1 MKSQLLDKSGK
12 SVGQVEMPENFNER
26 IRSDI
31 ILKVF
36 EAQKRK
42 QPMGTYEEAGKRHSA
57 SSIQRRKRHSWKS
70 SYGRGASRTPRKIM
84 SRDGSNFNMVGAE
97 VANTRGGRRAHPPK
111 AWENLFRKIN
121 KKELRLAMN
130 SAFSATVDKESLTK
144 KYNKEMKANLPVVF
158 KEEILKLKTKEFIEV
173 LESVFGFSVLQ
184 ERRQRAGKGKARGR
198 RYRISA
204 GLLFVIADDEKM
216 QRKGFD
222 VVKVSE
228 LALKDLA
235 PNGQPGRYTAYTEK
249 AIKLIAEK
257 FK

>member
-1 MKSQLLDKSGK
+1 MKAIILDSSCRETK
-12 SVGQVEMPENFNER
+12 QVELPQNFSMPVRN
-26 IRSDI
+26 DV

-42 QPMGTYEEAGKRHSA
+42 QPMGNYDEAGKRHSA

-84 SRDGSNFNMVGAE
+84 SRDGSSFNLVGAE

-111 AWENLFRKIN
+111 AYENLFRKIN

-130 SAFSATVDKESLTK
+130 SAFSATLNKEVLNK
-144 KYNKEMKANLPVVF
+144 KYEDKIEKNLPIVF
-158 KEEILKLKTKEFIEV
+158 SDEVLKLKTAKFIEM
-173 LESVFGFSVLQ
+173 LEKAFGFSVLQ

-198 RYRISA
+198 RYKISA

-216 QRKGFD
+216 SRKGID

-228 LALKDLA
+228 LKLRDLA
-235 PNGQPGRYTAYTEK
+235 PNGQAGRFAAYTEK
-249 AIKLIAEK
+249 SIKQIGEK